1 MDSHSSRPLITQWLQ
16 QPTRFQREPRHK
28 ESYLVLLQVGF
39 TSPYTVTSNAVRSYR
54 TISTLPV
61 NTKVN
66 HRRYIFCCTCRRL
79 SPPRRYLAPC
89 SMKSGLSSLFL
100 SEDKRTA
107 TVWPASVRNFPHLR
121 VKRQAIIELMAGI
134 KKAQKM
140 GFAILFIGPYR
151 LLTKILVTLE
161 PFKDSCSTGSSASTS
176 D

>member
-16 QPTRFQREPRHK
+16 QPTRFQREPRRT

-100 SEDKRTA
+100 PEDKRTA

-121 VKRQAIIELMAGI
+121 LKRQAIIVFISGI
-134 KKAQKM
+134 KKAHQLD
-140 GFAILFIGPYR
+140 FLINLIV
-151 LLTKILVTLE
+151 I
-161 PFKDSCSTGSSASTS
+161 
-176 D
+176 